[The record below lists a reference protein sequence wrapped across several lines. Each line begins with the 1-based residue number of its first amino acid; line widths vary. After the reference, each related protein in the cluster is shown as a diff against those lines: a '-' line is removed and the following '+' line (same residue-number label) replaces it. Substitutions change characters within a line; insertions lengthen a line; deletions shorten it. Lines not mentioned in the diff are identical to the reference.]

1 MVLSK
6 SGDIMAGGIV
16 IVKPKPADEAAE
28 GKDKKKAEEDSAP
41 KLLVASREG
50 GREVERTLFTG
61 QDDIAEKY
69 DQYVIMVDKGRS
81 MAQLG
86 GAANLFGEL
95 RGELMETQAIM
106 DRTLELQ
113 GRLAKELGQIAA
125 LPE

>member
-1 MVLSK
+1 MR
-6 SGDIMAGGIV
+6 SG
-16 IVKPKPADEAAE
+16 K
-28 GKDKKKAEEDSAP
+28 
-41 KLLVASREG
+41 
-50 GREVERTLFTG
+50 EVERTLYTG
-61 QDDIAEKY
+61 QEDMAEKY

-95 RGELMETQAIM
+95 RGELMETQALM